1 MAELPGAT
9 PKEKKTEEPGA
20 VEGGGG
26 GGGAGCNDFT
36 VALGFFRILLA
47 PRRAAA
53 ASLASCF
60 MPPAVERDRHQ
71 STACRL
77 CSCNKQLKSKHLL
90 LHTTFYTG
98 QN

>member
-9 PKEKKTEEPGA
+9 QIEEKTEEDGA
-20 VEGGGG
+20 AG
-26 GGGAGCNDFT
+26 GCNDFT

-53 ASLASCF
+53 ALASCF
-60 MPPAVERDRHQ
+60 APPAVERDRHQ
-71 STACRL
+71 STACHV

-90 LHTTFYTG
+90 LHMTFYAG